1 MSRAFIKEDN
11 KQDIP
16 FVPPRADLPKGVTN
30 YVTPFGLELLM
41 KEKETLLSDLK
52 VVNEGNDHGKIN
64 AIKVI
69 NIKLQRLEE
78 RIVTAQVIDPSNH
91 DNSKVRFGS
100 TVLLKIG
107 NTNNTRKLQIVGV
120 DEADLKLNKIAFTSP
135 LAKTLIN
142 KIVNEEAILK
152 LQRGESKF
160 TVLEIE

>member
-30 YVTPFGLELLM
+30 YVTPFGLKQLM
-41 KEKETLLSDLK
+41 DEKEMLFTDLK
-52 VVNEGNDHGKIN
+52 QVNESNDLGKVN

-78 RIVTAQVIDPSNH
+78 RIVTAQVIDPEKH

-100 TVLLKIG
+100 TVLLQIG
-107 NTNNTRKLQIVGV
+107 RSAKTRKLQIVGV
-120 DEADLKLNKIAFTSP
+120 DEADLKMNKIAFTSP
-135 LAKTLIN
+135 LAKSLIN
-142 KIVNEEAILK
+142 KTVGENAVLK
-152 LQRGESKF
+152 LQRGENKF
-160 TVLEIE
+160 KVLEIE